1 MQVLRAPP
9 GLEDLREL
17 RRSPASVSPF
27 CLSFGSEWERACVRA
42 DAPGLWTDCGAWV
55 PEAVGPGRE
64 GPLSGGT
71 AGARQAGLIK
81 GQSGEGGV
89 VSPLRVRP
97 SVWPYLRGSRA
108 PRSAS
113 VGEAGVPRL
122 GAQSRVVSVLEAV
135 LSGEPGTPSSRP
147 SSASTHAA
155 PGALSRGPP
164 PPRPSL
170 MPGAPSPGP
179 LAKPL
184 VAAAVGWLSHRWA
197 ASASS
202 PCTRPAPA
210 GLTAPVAAAVPTGPR
225 MALQTHTR
233 AAVPADASTWR
244 PVLAPMSF
252 PTPPRSADPCT
263 EQGHRAG

>member
-1 MQVLRAPP
+1 MSERTHQGSGRTAGP
-9 GLEDLREL
+9 GSQRPL
-17 RRSPASVSPF
+17 
-27 CLSFGSEWERACVRA
+27 
-42 DAPGLWTDCGAWV
+42 
-55 PEAVGPGRE
+55 GPGRE
-64 GPLSGGT
+64 GLLSGGT

-108 PRSAS
+108 PRSGS
-113 VGEAGVPRL
+113 VGEADVPRL

-135 LSGEPGTPSSRP
+135 LSGEPGTPSTVVPAAPPHTQPRGHSAGAPHPRGRP
-147 SSASTHAA
+147 SCRVLQA
-155 PGALSRGPP
+155 PA
-164 PPRPSL
+164 
-170 MPGAPSPGP
+170 P

-210 GLTAPVAAAVPTGPR
+210 GLTAPVAAAVPAGPR
-225 MALQTHTR
+225 MALQTHTH